1 MRRIKYFFWITVLTL
16 MYGVGIA
23 QVSCVNYYGGFYT
36 PWNSAAWDFPNM
48 KQKKVTYYTPTPID
62 ATNGFFYGLLE
73 YKPASYN
80 LPENSGKKYP
90 VIIYFHGG
98 ASKGFGGPTELCRLF
113 KDNGLDDLA
122 THLSIPGRVERSTGL
137 FTQTV
142 GGETYEYL
150 VISPQF
156 SRYNR
161 NDSPNPPNPTAALDF
176 PSAQEVEN
184 VINYVE
190 ANYRI
195 DPDRI
200 YLTGYSNGAN
210 MIVEYAASSVARA
223 QRIAAMVPISFCSD
237 ISSPRNTQRGYIPQN
252 IGAAGLPTW
261 WIQCN
266 IDNPCGL
273 RPREWVDAIKN
284 TPGNATPRFT
294 ILNDANPNPLYQCS
308 DTLLHDAWSRAYD
321 PNFRA
326 SFTNGNGENDGIN
339 MNIYEW
345 LLDPVYITLPVA
357 MKSYT
362 ARLVDDRVELK
373 WVTTMEQDNASFVIE
388 RAGADQ
394 QYTTIGQMPGA
405 VNHSGEKSY
414 TFTDNNPLPDL
425 SFYRLVQVD
434 IDGKKT
440 YFDIKKILNQK
451 GNSASVIVSPNPIVG
466 DASAFISISR
476 SQKIAMTLTDMN
488 GKIIQQ
494 VNGIYGQGSSEVK
507 LRASGL
513 SKGVYLLK
521 VSGEDF
527 NVTKKIIKR

>member
-1 MRRIKYFFWITVLTL
+1 MYIIKHVFLAVILAIVC
-16 MYGVGIA
+16 YGGKA
-23 QVSCVNYYGGFYT
+23 QINCVNYGSGYPKTINGISY
-36 PWNSAAWDFPNM
+36 PWNGAAWNFTNT
-48 KQKKVTYYTPTPID
+48 KQKSLSNLNIGG
-62 ATNGFFYGLLE
+62 NLMFYGLLE
-73 YKPASYN
+73 YKPASYA
-80 LPENSGKKYP
+80 LPANSGKKYP

-98 ASKGFGGPTELCRLF
+98 GSKGFGSPIELCRLF
-113 KDNGLDDLA
+113 KDQGDDLA
-122 THLSIPGRVERSTGL
+122 THLSIPGRIERNTEL
-137 FTQTV
+137 FTQGV
-142 GGETYEYL
+142 HEYI

-161 NDSPNPPNPTAALDF
+161 NDSPEPPDPIAALDF

-195 DPDRI
+195 DRRRI
-200 YLTGYSNGAN
+200 FLTGYSNGAN
-210 MIVEYAASSVARA
+210 MIVEYAASSLARA
-223 QRIAAMVPISFCSD
+223 KRVAAIMPVSFCSD
-237 ISSPRNTQRGYIPQN
+237 VASPRNTERGYIPEN

-261 WIQCN
+261 WVQCN
-266 IDNPCGL
+266 IDNPCQL
-273 RPREWVDAIKN
+273 RPQDWVTRIKN
-284 TPGNATPRFT
+284 TPGSFNPRYT

-308 DTLLHDAWSRAYD
+308 DTLWHDAWSRAYD
-321 PNFRA
+321 PNFKV
-326 SFTNGNGENDGIN
+326 SFVNGTGANDGIN
-339 MNIYEW
+339 LNMYEW
-345 LLDPVYITLPVA
+345 FAQQENIHVVLPVL

-373 WVTTMEQDNASFVIE
+373 WVTTEEQDNASFVIE

-394 QYTTIGQMPGA
+394 QYTAIGEVPGA
-405 VNHSGEKSY
+405 VNHSGEKAYS
-414 TFTDNNPLPDL
+414 FTDNNPLPDL

-434 IDGKKT
+434 IDGKKA

-507 LRASGL
+507 LRASDL

>member
-1 MRRIKYFFWITVLTL
+1 MRFVKYFFWLVVLIFIYDTGFTQDACID
-16 MYGVGIA
+16 YG
-23 QVSCVNYYGGFYT
+23 STT
-36 PWNSAAWDFPNM
+36 PWNSAAWNFPNM
-48 KQKKVTYYTPTPID
+48 KQKKVFGLNIGGNYM
-62 ATNGFFYGLLE
+62 FKGLLE

-80 LPENSGKKYP
+80 LTENSSKKYP
-90 VIIYFHGG
+90 VIIFFHG
-98 ASKGFGGPTELCRLF
+98 FGSRGEGNSEHLCRLF
-113 KDNGLDDLA
+113 KDQGGDLA
-122 THLSIPGRVERSTGL
+122 THLAIPGRVERNTGL
-137 FTQTV
+137 FTQ
-142 GGETYEYL
+142 GSKEYI

-156 SRYNR
+156 TVYSR
-161 NDSPNPPNPTAALDF
+161 NDSPNPPDLVAALNF

-184 VINYVE
+184 VINYVV
-190 ANYRI
+190 ATYRI
-195 DPDRI
+195 DETKI
-200 YLTGYSNGAN
+200 FLTGYSNGAN

-223 QRIAAMVPISFCSD
+223 QRVAAIMPISFCSD
-237 ISSPRNTQRGYIPQN
+237 VTSPRNTERGYIPEN

-261 WIQCN
+261 WVQCN
-266 IDNPCGL
+266 IDNPCQL
-273 RPREWVDAIKN
+273 RPQDWITRIKN
-284 TPGNATPRFT
+284 TPGSFNPRYT

-308 DTLLHDAWSRAYD
+308 DTLWHDAWSRAYD
-321 PNFRA
+321 PNFKA
-326 SFTNGNGENDGIN
+326 SFVNGTGANDGFN
-339 MNIYEW
+339 MNMYEW
-345 LLDPVYITLPVA
+345 FLNPSGILPVV

-373 WVTTMEQDNASFVIE
+373 WVTTEEQDNASFVIE

-394 QYTTIGQMPGA
+394 QYTTIGQIPGA

-507 LRASGL
+507 LRASDL